1 MTDQRRSVLLAHGRE
16 LRVQV
21 DDGTAVV
28 TALDPGD
35 GQFVVRE
42 HANLVE
48 ALTSLA
54 AEPSVMSG
62 DWRRAFIGNREELD
76 REAAIAG
83 TWDCRGEVV

>member
-1 MTDQRRSVLLAHGRE
+1 MTDRRSVLLTHGRE

-21 DDGTAVV
+21 DDEAAVV
-28 TALDPGD
+28 TALEASD
-35 GQFVVRE
+35 GQLVVRE
-42 HANLVE
+42 HGSLVD

-62 DWRRAFIGNREELD
+62 EWRRAFIGNREELD
-76 REAAIAG
+76 REAAIAA